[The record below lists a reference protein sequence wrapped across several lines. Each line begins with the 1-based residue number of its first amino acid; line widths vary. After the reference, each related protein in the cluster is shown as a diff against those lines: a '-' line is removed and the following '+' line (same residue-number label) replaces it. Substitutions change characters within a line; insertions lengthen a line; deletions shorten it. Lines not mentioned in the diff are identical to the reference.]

1 MRFIFI
7 VIFVASLN
15 TVCIGNPL
23 SDEVNKFFSYAK
35 DFNSFSDKY
44 LKENDMNNYS
54 LSTSLFDECM
64 ALQEAIYYNGVMLD
78 LLDYSRIN
86 NQTLMT
92 QKILVEIQG
101 TLKRLMNNIQFSGK
115 DANHAL
121 KFSTDNAFLFRVDKF
136 RTDLENFKARLVS
149 ELEKRNY

>member
-23 SDEVNKFFSYAK
+23 SDEVNKFSYAK

-64 ALQEAIYYNGVMLD
+64 ALQVMQFIYKRSHARFIR
-78 LLDYSRIN
+78 LLKDKQPNIN
-86 NQTLMT
+86 DTKNT
-92 QKILVEIQG
+92 
-101 TLKRLMNNIQFSGK
+101 S
-115 DANHAL
+115 
-121 KFSTDNAFLFRVDKF
+121 
-136 RTDLENFKARLVS
+136 
-149 ELEKRNY
+149 